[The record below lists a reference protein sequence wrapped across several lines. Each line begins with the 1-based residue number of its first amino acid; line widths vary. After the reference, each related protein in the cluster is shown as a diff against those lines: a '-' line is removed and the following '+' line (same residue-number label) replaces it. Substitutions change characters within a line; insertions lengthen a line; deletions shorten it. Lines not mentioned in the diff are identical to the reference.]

1 MSLFSGL
8 DKSGLKS
15 AETMETL
22 ENTQKEKEDQNIME
36 KQKELEKQQAAQTQ
50 KAIPPE
56 KDFLLPKT
64 THCMACDQDF
74 KVKTVKSGKAR
85 RLQPDR
91 DLRPRFQYIDT
102 LKYDVASCPFC
113 GYTAM
118 TRDFDKVT
126 STQIKLIKEQIS
138 AKFQPSKEPEEDSY
152 SYDKA
157 IERYK
162 LALLNAAVKRGKESE
177 KAYICLKISWL
188 IRGKADTLP
197 GSTQEELAVKEKLKK
212 EEDTFY
218 LQAYEGFSKAIS
230 QEMFPIY
237 GMDESTMDYLLAYMS
252 FYFKKYEM
260 ASKFLGGVL
269 TSATASPRLKDMA
282 LDLKQDIVAQ
292 MKR

>member
-1 MSLFSGL
+1 MSLFSGSE
-8 DKSGLKS
+8 KTGLKS
-15 AETMETL
+15 QETKETF
-22 ENTQKEKEDQNIME
+22 ENARKEKEEQDKME
-36 KQKELEKQQAAQTQ
+36 KQKELEKQQTAQ
-50 KAIPPE
+50 KAVPPE
-56 KDFLLPKT
+56 KDFLLSKT
-64 THCMACDQDF
+64 VRCKACDQDF

-118 TRDFDKVT
+118 TRDFDRVT
-126 STQIKLIKEQIS
+126 PTQIKLIKEQIS
-138 AKFQPSKEPEEDSY
+138 AKFQPSKAAEEESY
-152 SYDKA
+152 SYDTA

-197 GSTQEELAVKEKLKK
+197 GDTQEELAVKEKLKK
-212 EEDTFY
+212 DEDTFY

-230 QEMFPIY
+230 QELFPIY

-260 ASKFLGGVL
+260 ASKFLGSVL
-269 TSATASPRLKDMA
+269 TSATASPRLKDLA

-292 MKR
+292 MRR